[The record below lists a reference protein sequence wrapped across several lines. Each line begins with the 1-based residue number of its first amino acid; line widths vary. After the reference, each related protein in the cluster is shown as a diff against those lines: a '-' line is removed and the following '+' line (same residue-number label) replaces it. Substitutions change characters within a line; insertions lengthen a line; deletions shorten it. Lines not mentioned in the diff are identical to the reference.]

1 MMSRV
6 VWDQAAL
13 RSKLEYAE
21 KKIVAVGLQL
31 ERDIKLSISG
41 PGPAPAGDPPGVDTG
56 RLRAS
61 ISTNWSGSGMD
72 SGNVGSQALTEDGI
86 DQPERRAD
94 KFVVRVGSRV
104 EYASWLEWGTRKMAA
119 RPFIRPSLDRLKI
132 RIQSMIT
139 SSTGSDRG

>member
-1 MMSRV
+1 MSRV

-13 RSKLEYAE
+13 KSKLEYAE
-21 KKIVAVGLQL
+21 KKLVAVGLTL

-61 ISTNWSGSGMD
+61 ISTNWSGSGMTN
-72 SGNVGSQALTEDGI
+72 GNVGGQALTEDGI
-86 DQPERRAD
+86 DQPERRGD

-104 EYASWLEWGTRKMAA
+104 NYAPWLEHGTRRMAA
-119 RPFIRPSLDRLKI
+119 RPFLRPSFDRMRV